1 MTVHNIQITATD
13 NTKTAFANIE
23 RSLGA
28 LNATAGKVTSTFA
41 ALIGGLSVGK
51 IIEVSKN
58 FQNLEVALKSVS
70 AAGTDTKA
78 LLKTLADASNG
89 TSSSV
94 GDMVEA
100 YRQLKL
106 AGVDA
111 SVATIKSLK
120 NLSAA
125 GGIELGRTAELI
137 GKAFRG
143 EFGKL
148 DDFGVEVENRY
159 GQFVIKYQG
168 QTQAIVGNTRQV
180 VEEIIKLSNTNASFA
195 DAAAARAKTL
205 DAQLSKLKG
214 TVEKGIGASNL
225 ADSLATLVSRV
236 NEFFV
241 SSGSITKAANY
252 LASAINFIGDN
263 FSSLVIIL
271 GGVVAYFK
279 VFQPLISGI
288 SKGVNVFGQAL
299 RTAGGIASTL
309 LAPLKYLY
317 DAVYYFGVNMLR
329 AIGVLDSAFPI
340 LASITFAFRG
350 LLVNLLR
357 LAGWVGVAYAVV
369 EATNLVIK
377 TFTGFDI
384 IDWVVKKYDTLIAKA
399 KEWMGIAN
407 DMPKTTAADFQ
418 RTDKDTSPVA
428 TPASALKLPGDG
440 KLANTFLQDL
450 IGNFGKAR
458 SELKMLMSAM
468 NNTKDINL
476 LSLMFE
482 EASNRAEKFGQIL
495 EKPANLIQRDYS
507 LAVSKTT
514 EELRR
519 LEIELANDAV
529 TTQRF
534 NNELKQ
540 SSLELYA
547 QSIRLSDSA
556 LMSRKFQQEIQQTN
570 LGLIENA
577 MKLKNAGY
585 QQDVFNLSVIKN
597 RQDVEQQKIT
607 LDLLNKGYEAGTLT
621 LREYTDALKGI
632 DDRMLGVDQ
641 LKAMA
646 QATREQ
652 TRAEFERSKALRDS
666 YTLYEEIQMVAE
678 DSTKKAGDALTQNLT
693 DAIRTGKG
701 LLSSFKDFFNQ
712 ILTDI
717 ANAII
722 KKQFVNPIVDS
733 LSGLMS
739 GKGGA
744 GGGIASSIGNIFS
757 GSTSVSG
764 GLGDIWGKVTNW
776 FSGLGFA
783 EGGRPPVGQASIVG
797 EAGPEL
803 FVPDSAGTIV
813 PNGAMNQPIVV
824 NLNLSAIDTQSGVEF
839 LVQNRAVITGVVQQ
853 AFNRNAKN
861 GFA

>member
-1 MTVHNIQITATD
+1 MTIHNIQVTATD
-13 NTKTAFANIE
+13 NTKSAFANIE

-28 LNATAGKVTSTFA
+28 LNATAGKVTNTFIA
-41 ALIGGLSVGK
+41 MIGGLSVGK
-51 IIEVSKN
+51 VVSVSKEW
-58 FQNLEVALKSVS
+58 QNLEIALKSVS

-78 LLKTLADASNG
+78 LLKSLADASSG
-89 TSSSV
+89 TV
-94 GDMVEA
+94 GGVSAMVDA

-106 AGVDA
+106 AGLDA
-111 SVATIKSLK
+111 STSTIASLK
-120 NLSAA
+120 NLAA
-125 GGIELGRTAELI
+125 ASGNDLGRTAELI

-148 DDFGVEVENRY
+148 DDFGIEVENRY

-195 DAAAARAKTL
+195 DAAAAKANTL
-205 DAQLSKLKG
+205 DAQLNKLKG
-214 TVEKGIGASNL
+214 TIEKGLGTSGL
-225 ADSLATLVSRV
+225 AESLAQAVSDFNEFEKKTGAVSTILKGLAGAIKLVSDNAGWIFNV
-236 NEFFV
+236 AVFAL
-241 SSGSITKAANY
+241 SWTLWGKA
-252 LASAINFIGDN
+252 
-263 FSSLVIIL
+263 V
-271 GGVVAYFK
+271 GGVVAI
-279 VFQPLISGI
+279 L
-288 SKGVNVFGQAL
+288 SK
-299 RTAGGIASTL
+299 
-309 LAPLKYLY
+309 LAPYAEGIGAWFLALSVRMGTFSATTS
-317 DAVYYFGVNMLR
+317 AVAVTVRSFFSDMI
-329 AIGVLDSAFPI
+329 A
-340 LASITFAFRG
+340 
-350 LLVNLLR
+350 
-357 LAGWVGVAYAVV
+357 WVGVALSKLVV
-369 EATNLVIK
+369 MGDQVGIFGTLLK
-377 TFTGFDI
+377 P
-384 IDWVVKKYDTLIAKA
+384 VVALIAAGAAAWAKWKGPEVTKA
-399 KEWMGIAN
+399 
-407 DMPKTTAADFQ
+407 PTTTAADFQ
-418 RTDKDTSPVA
+418 KTDKDTTPVA
-428 TPASALKLPGDG
+428 TPVAGALTGGKDG
-440 KLANTFLQDL
+440 KQANTFLQDL

-458 SELKMLMSAM
+458 SELKMLQSAM
-468 NNTKDINL
+468 KNTKDINL
-476 LSLMFE
+476 MSEMFN
-482 EASNRAEKFGQIL
+482 EASSRAEKFGIVL

-514 EELRR
+514 EDLRR

-547 QSIRLSDSA
+547 QSIRLGDSA
-556 LMSRKFQQEIQQTN
+556 LMAQKFQQEIQQTN

-585 QQDVFNLSVIKN
+585 QQDIFNLSVIKN

-607 LDLLNKGYEAGTLT
+607 LDLLNKSYNSGTIT

-652 TRAEFERSKALRDS
+652 TRAEYERAKALRDS
-666 YTLYEEIQMVAE
+666 YTIYEEIQMVAE

-733 LSGLMS
+733 LSGLMT

-757 GSTSVSG
+757 GSTSASG
-764 GLGDIWGKVTNW
+764 GLSDIWGKVSTW

-783 EGGRPPVGQASIVG
+783 EGGRPPVGQASLVG

-813 PNGAMNQPIVV
+813 PNGAMQQPMVV

-839 LVQNRAVITGVVQQ
+839 LVNNRAVITGVVQQ